1 MRRDLFKKILVVLE
15 HWELSFFM
23 QFENTIIYLFG
34 FPGTGKYT
42 IAKEIVRQANFVLVD
57 NHLINNPVFSVIRQD
72 GVTKITP
79 EVWSNCK
86 KIWEIV
92 WDTIHHIGSPAA
104 NYVLT
109 NHLAEQ
115 DEGDREWF
123 YRIVAHVEKKRAA
136 FLPVRLLCSEE
147 ELRRRIVMPERRER
161 MKITDTERLSQYYRD
176 YSVLKPD
183 RMDLFELDVTNIP
196 ASEAAR
202 IILKKAVTKIS

>member
-1 MRRDLFKKILVVLE
+1 
-15 HWELSFFM
+15 M

-57 NHLINNPVFSVIRQD
+57 NHLINNPVFSIIRQD

-92 WDTIHHIGSPAA
+92 WDTIHCVAPSSA

-123 YRIVAHVEKKRAA
+123 YRVVAHVEKKGAA
-136 FLPVRLLCSEE
+136 FLPVRLLCAEE
-147 ELRRRIVMPERRER
+147 ELRQRIVMPDRRER
-161 MKITDTERLSQYYRD
+161 MKMTDTERLAQYYRD

-183 RMDLFELDVTNIP
+183 HPNLFELDVTSIS
-196 ASEAAR
+196 ADEAAK
-202 IILKKAVTKIS
+202 IILKKAQTIK

>member
-1 MRRDLFKKILVVLE
+1 MK
-15 HWELSFFM
+15 
-23 QFENTIIYLFG
+23 FENTIIYLFG

-42 IAKEIVRQANFVLVD
+42 IAKEISRQANFTLVD
-57 NHLINNPVFSVIRQD
+57 NHLTNNPVFSVIRQD

-92 WDTIHHIGSPAA
+92 WDTIHSVAPSSMSYI
-104 NYVLT
+104 LT

-115 DEGDREWF
+115 DEVDREWF
-123 YRIVAHVEKKRAA
+123 SRIVSHVERRRAA

-161 MKITDTERLSQYYRD
+161 MKLSDAERISQFCREEA
-176 YSVLKPD
+176 VLKPD
-183 RMDLFELDVTNIP
+183 HPNLFELDVTSI
-196 ASEAAR
+196 AADEAAQ
-202 IILKKAVTKIS
+202 IILKQAEKIK